1 MPETQVLIV
10 GAGPTGLVLA
20 IQLARHGIAC
30 RIIDRAAGPGEA
42 SRAMAVHARTLEFY
56 RQFGFA
62 DQVAAAGIPMAT
74 LHLRQAGR
82 EVARL
87 ELGALGA
94 GESRYP
100 FILSLPQDEHER
112 LLGAQLSALGL
123 RVEWGVELRALAEI
137 PGGLR
142 ATLAGPAGEES
153 CEAAWLCGCDG
164 AHSRVRQ
171 AIGLGFPGGTYAQRF
186 YVADVAIAGPARPDI
201 EANIAAQG
209 LALLFPVRRAGMQR
223 VIGILPPELG
233 DRDDVTFDAVRP
245 VAEAMLGISV
255 ERANWFSTYH
265 VHHRVAAGFR
275 RGRAFLAGDAGHIHS
290 PAGGQGMNTGIGDAV
305 NLGWKLAEV
314 LQGQAAESLLESYE
328 QERIGFA
335 RTLVATTDRA
345 FTALVGTGP
354 GSRLL
359 RQVVLPRLAPLL
371 LGIGPVRRRLFRT
384 ASQIRIAYPD
394 SPLSEGRAG
403 ALAAGARLPFLEVP
417 GGDSHA
423 PLDGLG
429 WRLQLHGEA
438 APPLR
443 AAAAELGLPLDTFPW
458 SAAAG
463 RAGLARDAAYLLRPD
478 GHIGLAWEGQDPAR
492 LRAYAAKHGLRFGQ
506 GGSP

>member
-1 MPETQVLIV
+1 MPQTQVLIV

-20 IQLARHGIAC
+20 IQLARRGIAC
-30 RIIDRAAGPGEA
+30 RIIDRASGPGEA

-62 DQVAAAGIPMAT
+62 ERVVAAGIPMAA
-74 LHLRQAGR
+74 LRLREAGR

-87 ELGALGA
+87 DLGALGA

-100 FILSLPQDEHER
+100 FILSLPQDEHEA
-112 LLGAQLSALGL
+112 LLGRQLVALGV
-123 RVEWGVELRALAEI
+123 RVEWGVALRALAKG
-137 PGGLR
+137 PDGVR
-142 ATLAGPAGEES
+142 ATLATPAGEES
-153 CEAAWLCGCDG
+153 CDAAWLCGCDG

-171 AIGLGFPGGTYAQRF
+171 ALGLGFPGGTYAQRF
-186 YVADVAIAGPARPDI
+186 YVADVAIDGPPRPDI
-201 EANIAAQG
+201 EANLAAQG
-209 LALLFPVRRAGMQR
+209 LALLFPVRRTGMQR
-223 VIGILPPELG
+223 VIGILPPGLG
-233 DRDDVTFDAVRP
+233 DREAVEFEAIRP
-245 VAEAMLGISV
+245 TAEAMLGISV
-255 ERANWFSTYH
+255 ARVNWFSTYH

-314 LQGQAAESLLESYE
+314 LRGRAAESLLDSYE
-328 QERIGFA
+328 PERIGFA
-335 RTLVATTDRA
+335 RSLVATTDRA
-345 FTALVGTGP
+345 FTAMVGTGL

-359 RQVVLPRLAPLL
+359 RSLVLPRLAPPL

-384 ASQIRIAYPD
+384 VSQIHIAYPD

-403 ALAAGARLPFLEVP
+403 ALPAGARLPFLEVP

-423 PLDGLG
+423 PLDGRG

-438 APPLR
+438 APPLV
-443 AAAAELGLPLDTFPW
+443 AVAAELGLKLDAFPW

-478 GHIGLAWEGQDPAR
+478 GHVGLAWAGQDPAR
-492 LRAYAAKHGLRFGQ
+492 LRAYAARHGLRFGAA
-506 GGSP
+506 G